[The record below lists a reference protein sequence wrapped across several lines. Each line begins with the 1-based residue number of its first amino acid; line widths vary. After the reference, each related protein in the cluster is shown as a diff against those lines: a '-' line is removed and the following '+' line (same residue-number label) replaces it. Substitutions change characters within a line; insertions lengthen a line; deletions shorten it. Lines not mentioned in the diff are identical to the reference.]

1 MNKSV
6 ATIDRPEFINLQ
18 PTDISPFIKQGE
30 VKVLYT
36 GENRN
41 GSFISKDTA
50 ERMGKTLRG
59 APIVGFYK
67 DDVGDMSAYL
77 LKHVIGDPLHE
88 NDTGETG
95 ADEFLEYIWAPQ
107 LVVRLGG

>member
-1 MNKSV
+1 MGQQTSDSLFIGQPVVKTHSV
-6 ATIDRPEFINLQ
+6 VMIIIL
-18 PTDISPFIKQGE
+18 
-30 VKVLYT
+30 
-36 GENRN
+36 
-41 GSFISKDTA
+41 
-50 ERMGKTLRG
+50 
-59 APIVGFYK
+59 IVVDK

-95 ADEFLEYIWAPQ
+95 ADEFLEYIRAPQ